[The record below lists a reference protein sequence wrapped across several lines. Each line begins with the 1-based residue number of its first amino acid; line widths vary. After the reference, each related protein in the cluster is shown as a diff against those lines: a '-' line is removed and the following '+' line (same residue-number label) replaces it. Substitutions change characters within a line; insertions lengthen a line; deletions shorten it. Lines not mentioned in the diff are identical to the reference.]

1 MKTKLDLEGRNIEI
15 GLMTIMFHI
24 DTNVS
29 KELCKYFPLK
39 MYIYA

>member
-15 GLMTIMFHI
+15 GLMTIFHI

-29 KELCKYFPLK
+29 SLLLK
-39 MYIYA
+39 LLRVPPQSGS